1 MASVAESLPL
11 AASRP
16 RAPARWPF
24 LAMAAPALILFL
36 LFFIVPFAVMALM
49 SFMTGIPLAN
59 PNASFT
65 MRHYLRMTRDDY
77 YVGVMFGTLRI
88 GLIVTVIALL
98 IAYPLAHLL
107 ARMRSK
113 LGRTLLLMA
122 IIAPMLTGL
131 VVRTFAWLA
140 ILSNRG
146 VVNSTFQLMGLT
158 SAPLPL
164 LENETGIIIGLV
176 HIYVP
181 FMILTLTGVI
191 ARIDPRLEEAAR
203 GLGAGRVRTFLEV
216 TLPLS
221 MPGIFAGS
229 LLVFA
234 LAISAY
240 VTPLVLGG
248 AQVMVWPIL
257 VYQAVSG
264 SFNLGFGGALGVVLL
279 LVSLLLVIA
288 YNKAMGRLAGLQGLR

>member
-1 MASVAESLPL
+1 MASVAETLPL
-11 AASRP
+11 AAARP
-16 RAPARWPF
+16 RGLSRLPFVAMLAPAV
-24 LAMAAPALILFL
+24 ILFV
-36 LFFIVPFAVMALM
+36 LFFIVPFAVMAVM
-49 SFMTGIPLAN
+49 SFMTGIPFAN

-65 MRHYLRMTRDDY
+65 TRHYLRMTRDDY
-77 YVGVMFGTLRI
+77 YLSVMFGTLRI
-88 GLIVTVIALL
+88 GLIVTIISLL

-146 VVNSTFQLMGLT
+146 VVNSTLHLMGLI
-158 SAPLPL
+158 SDPLPL

-248 AQVMVWPIL
+248 GQVMVWPIL

-279 LVSLLLVIA
+279 LVSLMLVVA
-288 YNKAMGRLAGLQGLR
+288 YNRAMGRLAGLQGLR